1 MPSTLQGVPHHHAGS
16 RGVEGGGRMLGS
28 RLGSVGDLSGSV
40 TEWEH
45 KEAWGPAGTA
55 AAIGYGEWGASWAGG
70 LPPKS
75 WGLGGPERVRAV

>member
-16 RGVEGGGRMLGS
+16 RGVGGGGRMLGS
-28 RLGSVGDLSGSV
+28 RLGNVRVLSGSV

-45 KEAWGPAGTA
+45 KEAWRPAGTA

-75 WGLGGPERVRAV
+75 WDLGGPKRVRAV